1 MRISNRRC
9 RHRSRL
15 LFALALLVALL
26 LPAACSEQQGPEA
39 IARSFVEACT
49 EAARERQIRDL
60 RALIAEAYNDPAGR
74 TARDVLAVAA
84 GYLMRNRSVH
94 IYTRL
99 QAATEQDG
107 RIAATVLAALAGR
120 PIGDVTMLPSINADM
135 YRFDL
140 ELVEENGDWRLAG
153 ATWRTALVDDFFAD

>member
-1 MRISNRRC
+1 
-9 RHRSRL
+9 L
-15 LFALALLVALL
+15 LLLPALLALL
-26 LPAACSEQQGPEA
+26 LPGACSEEQGPEA
-39 IARSFVEACT
+39 IARSFVAACE
-49 EAARERQIRDL
+49 EAAQERRLRDL
-60 RALIAEAYNDPAGR
+60 RDLIAEDYSDPAGR
-74 TARDVLAVAA
+74 TAQDVLAVAA

-99 QAATEQDG
+99 QEATEQDG

-120 PIGDVTMLPSINADM
+120 PISDVSVLPSINADL

-140 ELVEENGDWRLAG
+140 ELVEQEGDWRLAG